1 MSNTTVP
8 MLTKFS
14 RLDSLP
20 GSTRKQLRD
29 LVGTKLFDSVFS
41 ETISVKQTNM
51 IIESFVDSMIE
62 VASDGR
68 STTQVIETMNKIN
81 PSLAKRVFSEDSD
94 STGAMSPIARSF
106 VVTYIDD
113 GNEEHTVEQRAFSPR
128 SIRRRLEA
136 NGFEVKDIVLAATG
150 ESVLDETVSSRS
162 LNKVAESL
170 LADIEHLVSK
180 SKSAANMF
188 GRNLVEGQIATRQDE
203 LAKLIEKG
211 EKRGMKW
218 DKMSKKFVA
227 ERKKKVED
235 KKFSLADVFKK

>member
-20 GSTRKQLRD
+20 GTTRKQLRD
-29 LVGTKLFDSVFS
+29 LVGTKLFDSIFS
-41 ETISVKQTNM
+41 ETVSVKQTNM
-51 IIESFVDSMIE
+51 IIETFVDSMIV

-68 STTQVIETMNKIN
+68 STKQVIETMSQIN

-106 VVTYIDD
+106 VVTYVDAD
-113 GNEEHTVEQRAFSPR
+113 NEEHTVEQRAFSPR

-136 NGFEVKDIVLAATG
+136 NGFEVKDIVIAATG
-150 ESVLDETVSSRS
+150 ESVLDESVSSRV
-162 LNKVAESL
+162 LTKIAENL
-170 LADIEHLVSK
+170 LADIEHLVTK

-188 GRNLVEGQIATRQDE
+188 GKNLVEGQIATRQDE

-218 DKMSKKFVA
+218 DKMNRKFVA
-227 ERKKKVED
+227 EHKQKAEN
-235 KKFSLADVFKK
+235 KKFSLSDVFKK